1 MQIIKS
7 SEFVDG
13 CARYTRHTMY
23 LTHFEYMCLYT
34 ILKEMCVP
42 YPIDSTAEESQLES
56 ERLHLIGKLPPAE
69 VRQLELLLDEMTKA
83 I

>member
-13 CARYTRHTMY
+13 CSRWTRYTMY
-23 LTHFEYMCLYT
+23 LSHFEYMCLYT
-34 ILKEMCVP
+34 LLKEICVP
-42 YPIDSTAEESQLES
+42 YPIDSTPAESELES
-56 ERLHLIGKLPPAE
+56 ERLHLLGKLPPAE
-69 VRQLELLLDEMTKA
+69 VRQLELLLDEMTKV